1 MSRVTSY
8 DYLHNRREL
17 DLMLSSQKPMAA
29 FLLADGVDEIEA
41 CSNQDFAPHVAS
53 GALVRFHRSIKNR
66 EGATL
71 TYLIFTLPGEAWRAE
86 AYCELMTV
94 LYNYTWSA
102 ELELLEGRLYGYTH
116 DENMFHLKQK
126 FGEQDIETAS

>member
-1 MSRVTSY
+1 
-8 DYLHNRREL
+8 
-17 DLMLSSQKPMAA
+17 MLSSQKPMAA
-29 FLLADGVDEIEA
+29 FLQADGVDEIEA
-41 CSNQDFAPHVAS
+41 CSNQDFAPHVTS
-53 GALVRFHRSIKNR
+53 GALVRFDRSIRSR

-71 TYLIFTLPGEAWRAE
+71 TYLIFTLPGETWRAE

-94 LYNYTWSA
+94 LHNYTWSA

-126 FGEQDIETAS
+126 FGEQGIETAP